1 MSKIPQNETRTMS
14 RNLFETSPNAVLFL
28 LYAALG
34 FDYFNGR
41 TSRISAFI
49 AQTFSIPEVVILS
62 LMAVGFFSTA
72 LLIFWRSP
80 HTQRNVLYAMP
91 FLGYNVLTALALPLS
106 RLPIPSGSII
116 VLTSSTVFF
125 LLYDWQYQHRQ
136 VCETKCA
143 SMTAE
148 IETLKAEVQ
157 RLTTEANRAGT
168 PAQ

>member
-1 MSKIPQNETRTMS
+1 MTTLPRNESYTMN

-41 TSRISAFI
+41 TSRISAFLAGTFGISEVLVLALI
-49 AQTFSIPEVVILS
+49 AI
-62 LMAVGFFSTA
+62 GFFSMA

-80 HTQRNVLYAMP
+80 HTQRNVAYAMP
-91 FLGYNVLTALALPLS
+91 FLAYNVLTALALPLA
-106 RLPIPSGSII
+106 RIPVPSGSII
-116 VLTSSTVFF
+116 TLISSTVFF

-136 VCETKCA
+136 VCEMKCSA
-143 SMTAE
+143 LTAE
-148 IETLKAEVQ
+148 NENLKSELHRLKA
-157 RLTTEANRAGT
+157 EANRAGN

>member
-1 MSKIPQNETRTMS
+1 MSTLAQNGTRTMS

-49 AQTFSIPEVVILS
+49 AQAFAVDEVVILS

-80 HTQRNVLYAMP
+80 HTQRNVMYAMP
-91 FLGYNVLTALALPLS
+91 FLAYNVLTAMALPLA
-106 RLPIPSGSII
+106 RVPVPSGSII
-116 VLTSSTVFF
+116 VLFSSTTFF

-143 SMTAE
+143 AMTTE
-148 IETLKAEVQ
+148 IESLRQKIVQLEAEV
-157 RLTTEANRAGT
+157 NRADT
-168 PAQ
+168 PA

>member
-1 MSKIPQNETRTMS
+1 MTTLTQNEMHAMN

-41 TSRISAFI
+41 TSRISAFLSDTFGISEVLILALI
-49 AQTFSIPEVVILS
+49 AI
-62 LMAVGFFSTA
+62 GFFSVA

-80 HTQRNVLYAMP
+80 HTQRNVAYAMP
-91 FLGYNVLTALALPLS
+91 FLAYNILTALALPLA
-106 RLPIPSGSII
+106 RVPVPSGSII
-116 VLTSSTVFF
+116 TLLSSTVFF

-143 SMTAE
+143 ALTAE
-148 IETLKAEVQ
+148 NETLKVELR
-157 RLTTEANRAGT
+157 RLTAEANRAGT
-168 PAQ
+168 SAE